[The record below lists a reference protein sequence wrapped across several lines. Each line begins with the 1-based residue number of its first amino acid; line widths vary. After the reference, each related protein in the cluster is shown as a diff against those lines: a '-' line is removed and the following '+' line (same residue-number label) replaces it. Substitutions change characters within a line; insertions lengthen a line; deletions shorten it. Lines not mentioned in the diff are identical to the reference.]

1 MLVVGTTEAR
11 VIDPLTGKTRNTIPL
26 DDTAA
31 HGHGRLADDGT
42 VLLYTDEGGTKVW
55 RPQDG
60 KYRQVASSPPGGGY
74 IHSISADGSYAILA
88 KENSAERYAVMR
100 WDFRTGKKSKLGEA
114 PSVEFAVSP
123 SGVIAYCD
131 VTDLVVDRGG
141 EPRTIPTAAGP
152 EESPSCS
159 SVQMDEAGTA
169 VVTDDRVVSLET
181 EKATKW
187 VMEPEE
193 DDDENPSFRRVIQHD
208 GRLFAVQS
216 VKRRLMLT
224 ELPTGGDAPV
234 RDVRYAALT
243 RAGTHVVTLS
253 DDGATL
259 RVRNLT
265 TDKVIK
271 AARESSYVADGAPP
285 LVLSRDGKLMAD
297 HISASEAQIRQL
309 SDLRPLAEV
318 AVPAGAATTFDD
330 QGRFVTS
337 MGTTV
342 TWWDART
349 GKQLRQTDVAAAKL
363 VDPTE
368 EVRAIVPVDGDRIA
382 VVTGAGILIAD
393 VQAGRKVDE
402 IPVGPDALTVK
413 FQQGTGY
420 ALVLKQGR
428 TVELWDIRAKR
439 RVGRPLTGVGD
450 VDTFAGAGGEIAL
463 AIQFLDEPGAFV
475 IAEGGGV
482 NWYRPGS
489 AVPFRRLQM
498 STKKVQRVPLS
509 ISPHAG
515 RLTYREVAGGLHERP
530 ADVADLN
537 PKTWYTKLCSVLDS
551 PEFTPEEKLA
561 LPEGMAEERLCPR

>member
-1 MLVVGTTEAR
+1 
-11 VIDPLTGKTRNTIPL
+11 
-26 DDTAA
+26 
-31 HGHGRLADDGT
+31 
-42 VLLYTDEGGTKVW
+42 
-55 RPQDG
+55 
-60 KYRQVASSPPGGGY
+60 
-74 IHSISADGSYAILA
+74 
-88 KENSAERYAVMR
+88 
-100 WDFRTGKKSKLGEA
+100 
-114 PSVEFAVSP
+114 
-123 SGVIAYCD
+123 
-131 VTDLVVDRGG
+131 
-141 EPRTIPTAAGP
+141 
-152 EESPSCS
+152 
-159 SVQMDEAGTA
+159 
-169 VVTDDRVVSLET
+169 VSLET

-368 EVRAIVPVDGDRIA
+368 E
-382 VVTGAGILIAD
+382 
-393 VQAGRKVDE
+393 
-402 IPVGPDALTVK
+402 
-413 FQQGTGY
+413 
-420 ALVLKQGR
+420 
-428 TVELWDIRAKR
+428 
-439 RVGRPLTGVGD
+439 
-450 VDTFAGAGGEIAL
+450 
-463 AIQFLDEPGAFV
+463 
-475 IAEGGGV
+475 
-482 NWYRPGS
+482 
-489 AVPFRRLQM
+489 
-498 STKKVQRVPLS
+498 
-509 ISPHAG
+509 
-515 RLTYREVAGGLHERP
+515 
-530 ADVADLN
+530 
-537 PKTWYTKLCSVLDS
+537 
-551 PEFTPEEKLA
+551 
-561 LPEGMAEERLCPR
+561 